1 MQQKYFIELS
11 RRLAGVGIDSRET
24 SPTCLSVLLGSHPSL
39 TVDPTGNVSLLREW
53 SESMEAN
60 DLFHRTDALAGEVY
74 EYVHAVET
82 APRLSA
88 GGFANKLCSLA
99 DFGGAVLMGWEQ
111 EDGQVYQFATWI
123 WERSRTEANHVH
135 RYGNDFRNAK
145 QDFAVRSGLI
155 SKAQLFTPEEMTELY
170 RATDVLLEMSPQD
183 EQLKALQNARLKIAY
198 TIPDLAERLERGQET
213 EQQMNM

>member
-1 MQQKYFIELS
+1 
-11 RRLAGVGIDSRET
+11 
-24 SPTCLSVLLGSHPSL
+24 
-39 TVDPTGNVSLLREW
+39 
-53 SESMEAN
+53 MEAN
-60 DLFHRTDALAGEVY
+60 DLFHQTDALAGEVY

-111 EDGQVYQFATWI
+111 EDGQGYQFSTGI
-123 WERSRTEANHVH
+123 WDRSRTWVGNGHY
-135 RYGNDFRNAK
+135 YGNDFRSAK

-155 SKAQLFTPEEMTELY
+155 SRAQLFTLEEMTELY

-183 EQLKALQNARLKIAY
+183 DQLKALQDARQKIAY
-198 TIPDLAERLERGQET
+198 TIPDLTERLEQGQEAA
-213 EQQMNM
+213 QQMNL